1 MSQARA
7 EHVSGSKTLLVRPS
21 VSVSLSLS
29 VSVVLSISLARAVF
43 SSRCALCQRGGFDL
57 RQTGKQASTSLRC
70 ACGGMVVEEV
80 SVEVQSVLR
89 RCVERPTTVLESSKL
104 AGGE

>member
-29 VSVVLSISLARAVF
+29 VSVVLSISLARALF

-70 ACGGMVVEEV
+70 ACGGMGGGGGVGRSAVGIASVCWKTHYGTRVV
-80 SVEVQSVLR
+80 
-89 RCVERPTTVLESSKL
+89 
-104 AGGE
+104 

>member
-1 MSQARA
+1 M
-7 EHVSGSKTLLVRPS
+7 SGSKTLLVRPS
-21 VSVSLSLS
+21 VSVSLCLCGSLD
-29 VSVVLSISLARAVF
+29 LSRARALF